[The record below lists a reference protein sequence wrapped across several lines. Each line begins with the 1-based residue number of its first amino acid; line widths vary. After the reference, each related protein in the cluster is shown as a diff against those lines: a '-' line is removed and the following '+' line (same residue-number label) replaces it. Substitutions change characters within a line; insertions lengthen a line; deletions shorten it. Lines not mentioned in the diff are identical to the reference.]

1 MYSAARRYA
10 YETLRDHRHDSRL
23 TTRDRL
29 AIIGLQIPAVLACWG
44 ADSDDRDPELVSRSP
59 VPHDDGMFAEKA
71 SIAIAIV
78 IVCCRCIGE
87 LFHSP

>member
-1 MYSAARRYA
+1 MRTKA
-10 YETLRDHRHDSRL
+10 YETTVTTHDTPL

-78 IVCCRCIGE
+78 CCRCVGE